1 MSRNVSCRASARVRH
16 RASKSA
22 ASFVRRRLVPSA
34 KTMLA
39 LAALVALAPVAAGFG
54 DAGAFDSGREA
65 VAPVVPQTRA
75 SVGGDDAA
83 VADADG
89 AGADAFA
96 SGNAKA
102 SEMKEPSP
110 SFAVYRMLGN
120 DMWPLQGVGQ
130 MRRNSV
136 FAARHEAAPPPD
148 VPVFW
153 IVNRVVDAAERKK
166 LTSALAAE
174 KNVSAGS
181 LLFASPPLRDA
192 KCLFA
197 SDASLTNATGAER
210 PNNANATTTAKR
222 TDDWERAVTFAQA
235 QNAVRNAAG
244 NARARARV
252 RLGCAS
258 RREPVPPVRLLR
270 AHA

>member
-1 MSRNVSCRASARVRH
+1 M
-16 RASKSA
+16 
-22 ASFVRRRLVPSA
+22 
-34 KTMLA
+34 
-39 LAALVALAPVAAGFG
+39 
-54 DAGAFDSGREA
+54 
-65 VAPVVPQTRA
+65 TRQKR
-75 SVGGDDAA
+75 S
-83 VADADG
+83 
-89 AGADAFA
+89 
-96 SGNAKA
+96 
-102 SEMKEPSP
+102 
-110 SFAVYRMLGN
+110 
-120 DMWPLQGVGQ
+120 Q

-197 SDASLTNATGAER
+197 SDASSLTDL

-222 TDDWERAVTFAQA
+222 TDDWERAATFAQA
-235 QNAVRNAAG
+235 QNAVRNAAVSHARERGYDWAVPLDG
-244 NARARARV
+244 NQFLPSDFYARMREALREAQANNHVAALIPMLRV
-252 RLGCAS
+252 REEQTSDAYVADESL
-258 RREPVPPVRLLR
+258 RRGIYARTGSSP
-270 AHA
+270 